1 MAQNAEVKVLKISLL
16 VVGLLWLIS
25 GLGIFFAPAMIG
37 KLIVGNQVDLIMFRL
52 MGGIHIALG
61 IGALMVYSKPE
72 KQGIFVLTIAL
83 VNLLAG
89 LAFLFGWIMR
99 EYIGGPGTIIIFA
112 AILALVLSALVF
124 WGRSQARDIL

>member
-1 MAQNAEVKVLKISLL
+1 MAQNTEVKVLKISLL

-52 MGGIHIALG
+52 IGGLHIALG
-61 IGALMVYSKPE
+61 IGTLMVYSKPE

-83 VNLLAG
+83 ANLLAG
-89 LAFLFGWIMR
+89 LAFLFGWIMH
-99 EYIGGPGTIIIFA
+99 EYTGEELDLLPYSP
-112 AILALVLSALVF
+112 VLL
-124 WGRSQARDIL
+124 